1 MFEYFN
7 VQTQVIRRGIKQMMT
22 SPWIDAINT
31 AVSILLFFI
40 GLGGLLLQR
49 SAIKQVV
56 GIKIMLQGVT
66 LGLIQAG
73 RMHQDVQFA
82 QSMVISALIVEAVVI
97 AVALALIVNVFR
109 HYPSGDV
116 DQLNR
121 LRG

>member
-1 MFEYFN
+1 M
-7 VQTQVIRRGIKQMMT
+7 
-22 SPWIDAINT
+22 INT
-31 AVSILLFFI
+31 AASVLLFLI

>member
-1 MFEYFN
+1 
-7 VQTQVIRRGIKQMMT
+7 MMT
-22 SPWIDAINT
+22 SPWIDTINT
-31 AVSILLFFI
+31 VASLLLFFI

-49 SAIKQVV
+49 STIKQVI
-56 GIKIMLQGVT
+56 GLKIMLQGVA

-73 RMHQDVQFA
+73 RMHQDLQFA

-109 HYPSGDV
+109 HYPSGDI
-116 DQLNR
+116 DDLNR